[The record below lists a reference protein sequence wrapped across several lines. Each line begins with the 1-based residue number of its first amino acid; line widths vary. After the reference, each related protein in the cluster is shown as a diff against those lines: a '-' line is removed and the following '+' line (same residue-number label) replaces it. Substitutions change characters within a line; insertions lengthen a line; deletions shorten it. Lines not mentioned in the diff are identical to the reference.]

1 MAQSAF
7 SNTVR
12 AVVWTGFIA
21 LAGGIGCGST
31 TSTVQRG
38 PALHANARWALL
50 PVANHSETPQA
61 GERVEA
67 VLETLLRRAG
77 VQVLEMYPPPK
88 QDENHVLVD
97 DRQRYEEALVWA
109 RSQPFHYAVSGSVE
123 EWRYKNGIDGEPAVG
138 VTVKVSEVPTG
149 RVLWS
154 ASGTRTGSGSDNASG
169 TALLLLQTLTRELDV
184 SPR

>member
-1 MAQSAF
+1 MARSAF
-7 SNTVR
+7 TNAVR
-12 AVVWTGFIA
+12 TAVRMGLFTLVA
-21 LAGGIGCGST
+21 GIGCSST

-77 VQVLEMYPPPK
+77 VQLLEMYPPAK
-88 QDENHVLVD
+88 QDETHLLVD
-97 DRQRYEEALVWA
+97 DRQRYEEALLWA
-109 RSQPFHYAVSGSVE
+109 RGQQFHYAVSGSVE
-123 EWRYKNGIDGEPAVG
+123 EWRYKNGVDGEPAVG
-138 VTVKVSEVPTG
+138 LTVKISEVPTG

-169 TALLLLQTLTRELDV
+169 TALVLLQTLTRELDV

>member
-1 MAQSAF
+1 MARSRF
-7 SNTVR
+7 SNAAR
-12 AVVWTGFIA
+12 AVALAGFIA
-21 LAGGIGCGST
+21 FTGGGGCSST

-77 VQVLEMYPPPK
+77 VQTLEMYPPPK
-88 QDENHVLVD
+88 QDESHLLVD
-97 DRQRYEEALVWA
+97 DRHRYEEALLWA
-109 RSQPFHYAVSGSVE
+109 KGQQFHYAVSGSVE
-123 EWRYKNGIDGEPAVG
+123 EWRYKNGVEGEPAVG
-138 VTVKVSEVPTG
+138 LTVKISEVPTG

-169 TALLLLQTLTRELDV
+169 TALLLLQTLTRELDMLA
-184 SPR
+184 R